1 MLGNS
6 ISGNGNATAPHNE
19 LGIDLV
25 GMNGADA
32 NDPLDTDVGPNNLQ
46 NFPVLTSA
54 ASNATTST
62 IVGTLNS
69 EATKQYRLEFFCS
82 RNP

>member
-1 MLGNS
+1 
-6 ISGNGNATAPHNE
+6 
-19 LGIDLV
+19 
-25 GMNGADA
+25 MNGADA